1 MREAFSDLFICMLSG
16 HDLVNKLRA
25 ALAAGASG
33 FLVKPVQQVRL
44 QRVAARFLKTYAD
57 KPAPSG

>member
-1 MREAFSDLFICMLSG
+1 MLSG